1 LSLRFKTLRS
11 LRLCDESYITAA
23 LVTIA
28 AWAVTVRGADS
39 MSGGMPMPG
48 GWSMSMM
55 WMMGGPSWFGRAAMF
70 LGMWQTMMV
79 AMMLPS
85 VMPVVLLHRRVMENR
100 ARPMLAEL
108 LLLSGYFGVWLAFG
122 AVAYAAGTTLSSSA
136 MQSQAVSRMIPTATA
151 LALILA
157 GWYQVTRWKRLCLS
171 HCRSPIGVLVHHP
184 LRTAADSLRV
194 GIHHGAYCAACCWG
208 LMLIQLVLGIMSLPL
223 MAAVAFV
230 ILLEKTW
237 RHGESLA
244 AAVGISAMTAGVLLA
259 ISAIRSFY

>member
-1 LSLRFKTLRS
+1 MPEREFRRTLSAS
-11 LRLCDESYITAA
+11 VIAG

-85 VMPVVLLHRRVMENR
+85 VMPVVLLHRRVMEGR
-100 ARPMLAEL
+100 SQQAGKRIAPEL

-122 AVAYAAGTTLSSSA
+122 AVAYAAGTALSDSA
-136 MQSQAVSRMIPTATA
+136 MQSQAVSRMIPGATA
-151 LALILA
+151 FALILA
-157 GWYQVTRWKRLCLS
+157 GWYQVTSWKRLCLS
-171 HCRSPIGVLVHHP
+171 HCRSPIGVLAHHP
-184 LRTAADSLRV
+184 LRTVADSLRV

-208 LMLIQLVLGIMSLPL
+208 LMLIQLVLGVMSLPL
-223 MAAVAFV
+223 MAAVALV

-237 RHGESLA
+237 RRGESLA
-244 AAVGISAMTAGVLLA
+244 VAVGISAMTAGVLLGF
-259 ISAIRSFY
+259 SAIRSLY